1 MEPSSYPPPPPPS
14 TSPNASKRSSG
25 FHGPATNLFPGIRQQ
40 LTSLET
46 GSRLPGAKTPTM
58 GLLCALII
66 SATAGLGLSIVV
78 QLPILAVAGFIP
90 VTVFFAPLTE
100 EPIKA
105 LGMLIVL
112 FLLWKIL
119 PNRRYGAAL
128 GAAAGFGFGVAES
141 ILYIAQWAA
150 AGSAEGV
157 AMRIIVTPLMHPL
170 WSAFVGLGVFALFS
184 NGPTQFG
191 MPKQRNWNLALF
203 LFGLG
208 FFNHLIWNSVAIGL
222 SIAGLG
228 ILSTL
233 PDIFIIFPI
242 FALILRDILGGHFN
256 FWNFFEST
264 EITPQFPSVP
274 PLPPPPPPP

>member
-1 MEPSSYPPPPPPS
+1 MEPSSYIPPPPS
-14 TSPNASKRSSG
+14 AQPPVSTRPKG
-25 FHGPATNLFPGIRQQ
+25 FHGPATNLFPGIRRQ
-40 LTSLET
+40 LASFET
-46 GSRLPGAKTPTM
+46 GSQLPSGKTPTT
-58 GLLCALII
+58 GLLCSLII
-66 SATAGLGLSIVV
+66 AATASLGLSIVV
-78 QLPILAVAGFIP
+78 QLPILAAVGLIP

-100 EPIKA
+100 EPLKA

-112 FLLWKIL
+112 FLLWKII

-128 GAAAGFGFGVAES
+128 GAAAGLGFGVAES
-141 ILYIAQWAA
+141 ILYIAQLAA

-170 WSAFVGLGVFALFS
+170 WSAFVGMGVFVLFS
-184 NGPTQFG
+184 TKAAQFG
-191 MPKQRNWNLALF
+191 VPKQRNWGLALF
-203 LFGLG
+203 LFALG

-228 ILSTL
+228 VLSTL
-233 PDIFIIFPI
+233 PDIFIIFPL

-264 EITPQFPSVP
+264 EILPQFPSVP
-274 PLPPPPPPP
+274 PPPPPPPP